1 MFNMF
6 VFSVSFG
13 IGFVVVF
20 QFVVFVKKEPRFTA
34 KLFQKLKL
42 INHKP

>member
-13 IGFVVVF
+13 IGFVVV